1 MGAFIAKQPNGL
13 YCRFSTVV
21 DTVTD
26 WNMTEE
32 DYVNLCVAKATEQAI
47 KEAKETL
54 ANHLYSFETV
64 KNHFFPSNNTIEGFE
79 KILKEM
85 GDNEGLGKDRI
96 KELNDI
102 LNG

>member
-13 YCRFSTVV
+13 YCRFSEVV

-26 WNMTEE
+26 WNMTED
-32 DYVNLCVAKATEQAI
+32 DYINLCVAKATEQAI

-54 ANHLYSFETV
+54 ANHLYSFGSV
-64 KNHFFPSNNTIEGFE
+64 KNHFFPSNNTIEEFE